1 MGYGNDEAERQASNQ
16 RQEKQRQKYIDALKK
31 TNQYQGK
38 DTRLPKLKD
47 EWAKFRKTYK
57 STTGENAPSLDTVAK
72 EGINY
77 IPTIDFGMEYIN
89 NFKRALETI
98 YENTQTYTQTAN
110 TPLAGIGGK
119 HTAELYATMIAI
131 EQEIDAYLN
140 SDIPADIV
148 AQAIADNVELDY
160 TIAIALIPPS
170 DVQNLFEVTLE
181 QMQGIWVQ
189 INDVIEKRAQE
200 MEGEYYG
207 I

>member
-1 MGYGNDEAERQASNQ
+1 MGYGNDEAERQARNQ

-31 TNQYQGK
+31 TNRYRGK
-38 DTRLPKLKD
+38 DTRLPKLKA
-47 EWAKFRKTYK
+47 EWEQYRKTYK
-57 STTGENAPSLDTVAK
+57 STTGENAPRLDTVAK

-89 NFKRALETI
+89 DFKRALETI
-98 YENTQTYTQTAN
+98 YDNTVVYTQTTN
-110 TPLAGIGGK
+110 TQLAGIGGR
-119 HTAELYATMIAI
+119 HTTELYATMIAI

-170 DVQNLFEVTLE
+170 DIQNLFEVTLE
-181 QMQGIWVQ
+181 QMQGIWSQ
-189 INDVIEKRAQE
+189 INDLIEKRAQE
-200 MEGEYYG
+200 MEDEYYG

>member
-1 MGYGNDEAERQASNQ
+1 MGYGKDEAERQASNQ

-31 TNQYQGK
+31 TNRYRGK
-38 DTRLPKLKD
+38 DTRLSKLKD
-47 EWAKFRKTYK
+47 EWSKYRKTYK
-57 STTGENAPSLDTVAK
+57 STTGENAPRLDTVAK

-89 NFKRALETI
+89 DFKRALETI
-98 YENTQTYTQTAN
+98 YDNTVVYTQTAN
-110 TPLAGIGGK
+110 TPLAGIGAR
-119 HTAELYATMIAI
+119 HNTDLYATMIAI

-160 TIAIALIPPS
+160 TIAIAIIPPS
-170 DVQNLFEVTLE
+170 DIQNLFEITLE
-181 QMQGIWVQ
+181 QIQGLWVQ

-200 MEGEYYG
+200 MEAEYYG

>member
-1 MGYGNDEAERQASNQ
+1 MGYGKDEAERQASNQ

-31 TNQYQGK
+31 TNQYRGK
-38 DTRLPKLKD
+38 DTRLPKLKA
-47 EWAKFRKTYK
+47 EWEKYRKTYK
-57 STTGENAPSLDTVAK
+57 STTGENAPRLDTVAK

-98 YENTQTYTQTAN
+98 YDNTVVYTQTVN
-110 TPLAGIGGK
+110 TQLAGIGGR
-119 HTAELYATMIAI
+119 HTNEVYNTLIAI

-170 DVQNLFEVTLE
+170 DIQNLFEVTLE
-181 QMQGIWVQ
+181 QMQGIWSQ
-189 INDVIEKRAQE
+189 INDLIEKRAQE
-200 MEGEYYG
+200 MEDEYYG
-207 I
+207 V